1 MYRNQAQRNFA
12 RELRNQPTE
21 AEQRLW
27 HFLRA
32 GKLHGYKFRR
42 QAAIGPYIV
51 DFACFAQKLL
61 IELDGPQHLEAAA
74 ADYDSR
80 RNEWLAARRIR
91 VLRGFGIKNWM
102 RVFTPSL
109 RRSGASC

>member
-1 MYRNQAQRNFA
+1 MYRNQAQRDFA

-21 AEQRLW
+21 AEQRLR

-51 DFACFAQKLL
+51 DFACFAQKLV

-74 ADYDSR
+74 AD
-80 RNEWLAARRIR
+80 
-91 VLRGFGIKNWM
+91 
-102 RVFTPSL
+102 
-109 RRSGASC
+109 